1 MSGNYENVRAEWRQR
16 FLKMDHESLA
26 ERFHLRMDDGNLY
39 LTYFSRP
46 CAIDR
51 RTGIIT
57 RLDKPDAEIGF
68 NQEMNFFNMFHY
80 AVEHPVPSG
89 KLVPFRNVKRVYPFE
104 AAYMKTII
112 HPFERAFTGRAT
124 DLQRALETLHA
135 RPIPQ
140 GDAGGELEIFPG
152 LRLAVT
158 FWDADDE
165 FPAQANMLF
174 DSAITDF
181 MHEENVVCVASD
193 AARFLVEEAGGDEE
207 TAGRV
212 SFFLKR
218 HPPRTPPRKT
228 ALGDG

>member
-1 MSGNYENVRAEWRQR
+1 MSDNYENVRTEWRKR
-16 FLKMDHESLA
+16 FLNMDHPALA
-26 ERFHLRMDDGNLY
+26 RRFRLKIDDENLY
-39 LTYFSRP
+39 LTYFSHP

-57 RLDKPDAEIGF
+57 RLDKPDVQIGF

-80 AVEHPVPSG
+80 AVENPVPSG
-89 KLVPFRNVKRVYPFE
+89 TLVPFRSVKRVYPFE
-104 AAYMKTII
+104 AAYMKSII
-112 HPFERAFTGRAT
+112 HPFERMFAGRVEE
-124 DLQRALETLHA
+124 LQRALNALNA

-165 FPAQANMLF
+165 FAAQANMLF
-174 DSAITDF
+174 DSNITDF

-193 AARFLVEEAGGDEE
+193 AVRFLAEEAG
-207 TAGRV
+207 R
-212 SFFLKR
+212 KR
-218 HPPRTPPRKT
+218 EDG
-228 ALGDG
+228 ALGETSD

>member
-1 MSGNYENVRAEWRQR
+1 MSDNYESVRGVWRQK
-16 FLKMDHESLA
+16 FLQMDHAALA
-26 ERFHLRMDDGNLY
+26 RRFRLDMDEGFLY

-46 CAIDR
+46 CSIDR
-51 RTGIIT
+51 RTAKIA
-57 RLDKPDAEIGF
+57 RLDKPGAVIGF

-80 AVEHPVPSG
+80 AVENPVPSG
-89 KLVPFRNVKRVYPFE
+89 TLVPFRSVKRVYPFE
-104 AAYMKTII
+104 AAYRKTILQ
-112 HPFERAFTGRAT
+112 PFEAAFTNRVPE
-124 DLQRALETLHA
+124 LKRALAALRA

-174 DSAITDF
+174 DSGITDF

-193 AARFLVEEAGGDEE
+193 AVRFLMEEAEND
-207 TAGRV
+207 
-212 SFFLKR
+212 
-218 HPPRTPPRKT
+218 
-228 ALGDG
+228 

>member
-1 MSGNYENVRAEWRQR
+1 MSDNYNAVREHWRKR
-16 FLKMDHESLA
+16 FLEMDHESLA
-26 ERFHLRMDDGNLY
+26 ERFHLRIDADYLY
-39 LTYFSRP
+39 LTYFSSP
-46 CAIDR
+46 CAINR
-51 RTGIIT
+51 HTGIT
-57 RLDKPDAEIGF
+57 VRLDRPKAEVGF
-68 NQEMNFFNMFHY
+68 NQEMNFLNMFHY

-112 HPFERAFTGRAT
+112 HPFEKLFTGRVEE
-124 DLQRALETLHA
+124 LQRALKALNA

-174 DSAITDF
+174 DSNITDY
-181 MHEENVVCVASD
+181 MHEENVVTVASD
-193 AARFLVEEAGGDEE
+193 AVRFLREAAE
-207 TAGRV
+207 
-212 SFFLKR
+212 
-218 HPPRTPPRKT
+218 
-228 ALGDG
+228 